1 LASADVPGIG
11 TVFLDGVAEE
21 ATMQRILAAIQGQQ
35 GGGSQAQ
42 VSAAGI
48 SQVNRGFINLARQTE
63 STGKDVREGGD
74 TAYQGMIKAGQAGS
88 QFSRQLGRASGNLV
102 RSFETAS
109 ESPFGFAK
117 AITNIA
123 ADLSKDNKLAGAGV
137 GMIAGY
143 AASLIG
149 DFDDIGTTFTTA
161 FGAAAGAIAPGV
173 VAGATSAI
181 AGFIFEKLDSTS
193 KAFNQVQQS
202 GAILGGSLIEFRKA
216 AHSSN
221 LTMAE
226 YNNVMSKASDSM
238 SMFGGQTLRGAR
250 EFARTNQALTNE
262 FSTPLLQMGYSFE
275 DMGVATAEMMERFTL
290 SGMSFDQLAVRTRE
304 VAAAAFE
311 QAQQQKVLAAMTGRS
326 IEQQKAAQK
335 AQRQDAQVQAAI
347 ARLGPQQQQQ
357 VEQLISA
364 FPHLRGAIL
373 DQVTFGGAVG
383 EEAMRQLT
391 LFPNAVASVQGAV
404 DGIKNG
410 SGIAIDAFKAQ
421 AANSEAI
428 RAEYLEGADLV
439 AQLGRYSSNQLVKT
453 AEQMI
458 IPQQEMMAKAIGD
471 TVGKIVDDMKTLAKG
486 GGDATKALIEQQKA
500 QRELNMQISAGI
512 TGLLNQTGGLITKV
526 TELTKLTS
534 GIVADVN
541 QGMGV
546 DTTFAARQNDGR
558 AVPIPGSRPSAP
570 ATSTTTTAMFM
581 PDESDATLNAAGQ
594 QLAATGATSAINN
607 NVLGAGMQTGP
618 TETSDPGVQNALTE
632 LLKQQKQSNSYLRNL
647 AMAAGG

>member
-1 LASADVPGIG
+1 
-11 TVFLDGVAEE
+11 
-21 ATMQRILAAIQGQQ
+21 
-35 GGGSQAQ
+35 
-42 VSAAGI
+42 
-48 SQVNRGFINLARQTE
+48 
-63 STGKDVREGGD
+63 
-74 TAYQGMIKAGQAGS
+74 
-88 QFSRQLGRASGNLV
+88 
-102 RSFETAS
+102 
-109 ESPFGFAK
+109 
-117 AITNIA
+117 
-123 ADLSKDNKLAGAGV
+123 
-137 GMIAGY
+137 
-143 AASLIG
+143 
-149 DFDDIGTTFTTA
+149 
-161 FGAAAGAIAPGV
+161 
-173 VAGATSAI
+173 
-181 AGFIFEKLDSTS
+181 
-193 KAFNQVQQS
+193 
-202 GAILGGSLIEFRKA
+202 
-216 AHSSN
+216 
-221 LTMAE
+221 
-226 YNNVMSKASDSM
+226 
-238 SMFGGQTLRGAR
+238 
-250 EFARTNQALTNE
+250 
-262 FSTPLLQMGYSFE
+262 
-275 DMGVATAEMMERFTL
+275 MERFTL
-290 SGMSFDQLAVRTRE
+290 SGMSFEQLAVRTRE

-647 AMAAGG
+647 ALAAGG

>member
-1 LASADVPGIG
+1 MASADVPGIG

-74 TAYQGMIKAGQAGS
+74 TAYLGMIKAGQAGS

-117 AITNIA
+117 ALANAGGDLLKESRLGGA
-123 ADLSKDNKLAGAGV
+123 AFGALG
-137 GMIAGY
+137 GY
-143 AASLIG
+143 MASLATDLDG
-149 DFDDIGTTFTTA
+149 LGTTITTS
-161 FGAAAGAIAPGV
+161 FGAAAGALAPGL
-173 VAGATSAI
+173 VAGATSVI

-373 DQVTFGGAVG
+373 DQVTFGGAVSQ
-383 EEAMRQLT
+383 EAMMQLSQ
-391 LFPNAVASVQGAV
+391 FPNAVASVQGAV

-410 SGIAIDAFKAQ
+410 SGIAIDAFKEQ
-421 AANSEAI
+421 AKNSAAI
-428 RAEYLEGADLV
+428 REEYLNATDTV
-439 AQLGRYSSNQLVKT
+439 ATLGRFTSNAYVKT
-453 AEQMI
+453 AESMI
-458 IPQQEMMAKAIGD
+458 IPQQEMMARAISD
-471 TVGKIVDDMKTLAKG
+471 TVNKVVEDMKTLTQ
-486 GGDATKALIEQQKA
+486 GGDAATKALIKQQEA
-500 QRELNMQISAGI
+500 QRELNMEISAGI
-512 TGLLNQTGGLITKV
+512 TGLLNQTDGIITKV
-526 TELTKLTS
+526 TELTEAATRGVGS
-534 GIVADVN
+534 VN
-541 QGMGV
+541 RMLGV
-546 DTTFAARQNDGR
+546 DTTFSAGQNDGR
-558 AVPIPGSRPSAP
+558 AVPISGSRPSAP
-570 ATSTTTTAMFM
+570 ATSTTTAMFM

-594 QLAATGATSAINN
+594 QLTATGATSAINN

-647 AMAAGG
+647 ALAAGG

>member
-35 GGGSQAQ
+35 GGGTQAQ

-63 STGKDVREGGD
+63 STGKNVREGGD
-74 TAYQGMIKAGQAGS
+74 TAYLGMIKAGQAGS

-117 AITNIA
+117 ALANA
-123 ADLSKDNKLAGAGV
+123 GGDLLKESRLGGATFGAI
-137 GMIAGY
+137 GGY
-143 AASLIG
+143 MASLATDLDG
-149 DFDDIGTTFTTA
+149 LGTTFTTA

-173 VAGATSAI
+173 VAGATGAI

-364 FPHLRGAIL
+364 FPHLKGAIL
-373 DQVTFGGAVG
+373 DQVTFGGAVSQ
-383 EEAMRQLT
+383 EAMMQLSQ
-391 LFPNAVASVQGAV
+391 FPNAVASVQGAV

-410 SGIAIDAFKAQ
+410 SGIAIDAFKEQ
-421 AANSEAI
+421 AKNSAAI
-428 RAEYLEGADLV
+428 REEYLNASDTV
-439 AQLGRYSSNQLVKT
+439 ATLGRFTSNAYVKT
-453 AEQMI
+453 AESMI
-458 IPQQEMMAKAIGD
+458 IPQQEMMAKAISD
-471 TVGKIVDDMKTLAKG
+471 TVNKVVEDMKTLTQ
-486 GGDATKALIEQQKA
+486 GGDAATKALIKQQEA

-512 TGLLNQTGGLITKV
+512 TGLLNQTDGIITKV
-526 TELTKLTS
+526 TELTEAATRGVGS
-534 GIVADVN
+534 VN
-541 QGMGV
+541 RMLGV
-546 DTTFAARQNDGR
+546 DTTFAGGQNDGR
-558 AVPIPGSRPSAP
+558 AVPIPGSRPAAP
-570 ATSTTTTAMFM
+570 AASTTTVGPGIMDSEDGSGYET
-581 PDESDATLNAAGQ
+581 PTNT
-594 QLAATGATSAINN
+594 TGATSAISNSM
-607 NVLGAGMQTGP
+607 LGAGMQTGP

>member
-74 TAYQGMIKAGQAGS
+74 TAYLGMIKAGQAGS

-117 AITNIA
+117 ALANAGGDLLKESRLGGA
-123 ADLSKDNKLAGAGV
+123 AFGALG
-137 GMIAGY
+137 GY
-143 AASLIG
+143 MASLATDLDG
-149 DFDDIGTTFTTA
+149 LGTTFTTA
-161 FGAAAGAIAPGV
+161 FGAAAGALAPGL
-173 VAGATSAI
+173 VAGATSVI

-373 DQVTFGGAVG
+373 DQVTFGGAVSQ
-383 EEAMRQLT
+383 EAMMQLSQ
-391 LFPNAVASVQGAV
+391 FPNAVASVQGAV

-410 SGIAIDAFKAQ
+410 SGIAIDAFKEQ
-421 AANSEAI
+421 AKNSAAI
-428 RAEYLEGADLV
+428 REEYLNATDTV
-439 AQLGRYSSNQLVKT
+439 ATLGRFTSNAYVKT
-453 AEQMI
+453 AESMI
-458 IPQQEMMAKAIGD
+458 IPQQEMMAKAISD
-471 TVGKIVDDMKTLAKG
+471 TVNKVVDDMKTLAQG
-486 GGDATKALIEQQKA
+486 GGDATKALIKQQEA
-500 QRELNMQISAGI
+500 QRKLNMEISAGI
-512 TGLLNQTGGLITKV
+512 TGLLNQTDGIITKV
-526 TELTKLTS
+526 TELTEAATRGVGS
-534 GIVADVN
+534 VN
-541 QGMGV
+541 RMLGV
-546 DTTFAARQNDGR
+546 DTTFSAGQNDGR
-558 AVPIPGSRPSAP
+558 AVPISGSRPSAP
-570 ATSTTTTAMFM
+570 ATSTTTAMFM

-594 QLAATGATSAINN
+594 QLTATGATSAINN

-647 AMAAGG
+647 ALAAGG